1 MKEILKFFEM
11 DLYSTSYKK
20 PLIKLLGS
28 IAVMALITTIRLSV
42 TIKNPWFSLVI
53 TLFILAIMVA
63 AILCAFSS
71 AVECLQ
77 VMQNRKVEYAR
88 KMAREK
94 ADREARIKARK
105 AQRTKTQDNESNDIT
120 E

>member
-1 MKEILKFFEM
+1 MEKIFKFFEM

-28 IAVMALITTIRLSV
+28 IAVMTLITTIRLSI
-42 TIKNPWFSLVI
+42 TIKNPWVSLVI

-88 KMAREK
+88 KKAREK

-105 AQRTKTQDNESNDIT
+105 AQRTEAKDLENEHIP